1 VWSRHFSLRGDMI
14 LPTREMVTQIESARW
29 SPDPETS
36 ATLEF
41 IVVSL
46 TVPDDTGTSELQRIY
61 QRCAYE
67 AERDEAV
74 GQLGFRLAAARRRH
88 VYVWFMADCPTDGFA
103 TFHLVLSDRPIT
115 REDVRRKAKRRFS
128 LNLLKDRSEWVGYEK
143 PPAGEG
149 EGFDG

>member
-1 VWSRHFSLRGDMI
+1 MI
-14 LPTREMVTQIESARW
+14 LPTREVVASIEAARW
-29 SPDPETS
+29 SPDPETT
-36 ATLEF
+36 ATLDF

-46 TVPDDTGTSELQRIY
+46 TAPDDSGTSELQRIY

-74 GQLGFRLAAARRRH
+74 GQLGFRLAASRRKH

-103 TFHLVLSDRPIT
+103 TFHLVLSDRPIV
-115 REDVRRKAKRRFS
+115 REDVRRKAKRRYS

>member
-1 VWSRHFSLRGDMI
+1 
-14 LPTREMVTQIESARW
+14 MVTQIEAARW
-29 SPDPETS
+29 SPDPETT
-36 ATLEF
+36 ATLDF

-46 TVPDDTGTSELQRIY
+46 TAPDDSGTSELQRIY

-74 GQLGFRLAAARRRH
+74 GQLGFRLAASRRKH
-88 VYVWFMADCPTDGFA
+88 VYVWLLADCPTDGFA
-103 TFHLVLSDRPIT
+103 TFHLVLSDRPIV
-115 REDVRRKAKRRFS
+115 REDVRRKAKRRYS

>member
-1 VWSRHFSLRGDMI
+1 MRGDMI
-14 LPTREMVTQIESARW
+14 LPTREVVASIEAARW

-36 ATLEF
+36 ATLDF

-46 TVPDDTGTSELQRIY
+46 TAPDDSGTSELQRIY

-88 VYVWFMADCPTDGFA
+88 VYVWFMADCPNDGFA
-103 TFHLVLSDRPIT
+103 TFHLVLSDRPIV
-115 REDVRRKAKRRFS
+115 REDVRRKAKRRYS
-128 LNLLKDRSEWVGYEK
+128 LNLLRERSEWIGPDSK
-143 PPAGEG
+143 TPPDFSEG
-149 EGFDG
+149 V

>member
-1 VWSRHFSLRGDMI
+1 MI
-14 LPTREMVTQIESARW
+14 LPSREMVASIEAARW
-29 SPDPETS
+29 SPDPETV
-36 ATLEF
+36 ATLDF

-46 TVPDDTGTSELQRIY
+46 TAPDDTGTSELQRIY

-74 GQLGFRLAAARRRH
+74 GQMGFRLAAARRRH
-88 VYVWFMADCPTDGFA
+88 VYVWFMADCPNDGFA

-115 REDVRRKAKRRFS
+115 REDVRRKAKRRYS

-143 PPAGEG
+143 TPAGEG

>member
-1 VWSRHFSLRGDMI
+1 MI
-14 LPTREMVTQIESARW
+14 LPSREMVTQIETARW
-29 SPDPETS
+29 SPDPETV
-36 ATLEF
+36 ATLDF

-46 TVPDDTGTSELQRIY
+46 TAPDDSGTSELQRIY
-61 QRCAYE
+61 QRCVYE

-88 VYVWFMADCPTDGFA
+88 VYVWFMADCPNDGFA

-115 REDVRRKAKRRFS
+115 REDVRRKAKRRYS

-143 PPAGEG
+143 TPAGEG

>member
-1 VWSRHFSLRGDMI
+1 MI
-14 LPTREMVTQIESARW
+14 LPTREVVASIEAARW
-29 SPDPETS
+29 SPDPETV
-36 ATLEF
+36 ATLDF

-46 TVPDDTGTSELQRIY
+46 TAPDDSGTSELQRIY

-74 GQLGFRLAAARRRH
+74 GQMGFRLAAARRRH
-88 VYVWFMADCPTDGFA
+88 VYVWFMADCPNDGFA
-103 TFHLVLSDRPIT
+103 TFHLVLSDRPIV
-115 REDVRRKAKRRFS
+115 REDVRRKAKRRYS

-143 PPAGEG
+143 TPAGEG